1 MSTQETR
8 DRTASRASS
17 ARAGRAGSAAAPT
30 TIKAA
35 AALAL
40 LAALATIA
48 NAVIA
53 LTDGKSLLH
62 TMAADA
68 VNQVTGGDSSGL
80 DLGSLVD
87 DAVNQ
92 EYGTLQARAYI
103 GIVLAIGY
111 LALFR
116 PISRG
121 ARKLRVVATLLA
133 VVALAMAVIDA
144 RDQTPGLLHVFDVA
158 EMAFA
163 ALMVVALWLPASSAY
178 GKERRRRILD

>member
-1 MSTQETR
+1 MSTQDTR

-17 ARAGRAGSAAAPT
+17 ARAGRAGSAAPT

-35 AALAL
+35 AALAV
-40 LAALATIA
+40 LAALATIT

-62 TMAADA
+62 TMATDA
-68 VNQVTGGDSSGL
+68 VNQVTGGQSAGL
-80 DLGSLVD
+80 DLGSMID

-92 EYGTLQARAYI
+92 EYGTLQARAYV
-103 GIVLAIGY
+103 GIVLAVGY

-116 PISRG
+116 PLSRG

-133 VVALAMAVIDA
+133 AVALVMAVIDVG
-144 RDQTPGLLHVFDVA
+144 DQTPGLLHVFDVA
-158 EMAFA
+158 EMACA
-163 ALMVVALWLPASSAY
+163 AVTAVALWLPASSAY
-178 GKERRRRILD
+178 VKERRLRA